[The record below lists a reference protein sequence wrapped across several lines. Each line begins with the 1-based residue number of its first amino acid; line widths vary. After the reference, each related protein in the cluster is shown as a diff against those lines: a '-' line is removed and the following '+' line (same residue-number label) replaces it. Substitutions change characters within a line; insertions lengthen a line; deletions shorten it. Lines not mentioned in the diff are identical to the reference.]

1 MNMNINEIE
10 EKLNDLIS
18 EVKMANADFKN
29 YNRFKLE
36 DISVR
41 ITNLCNAATSLPNGG
56 AMEVKPL
63 LEILRDDL
71 TKLSKNIQQAN
82 EGQDKNIK

>member
-1 MNMNINEIE
+1 MYMEEIE
-10 EKLNDLIS
+10 EKLNNLIF
-18 EVKMANADFKN
+18 EVKTANADFKN
-29 YNRFKLE
+29 YNSFNLE

-41 ITNLCNAATSLPNGG
+41 ITDLCNAATSLPNGG
-56 AMEVKPL
+56 AIDVKPL

-82 EGQDKNIK
+82 EDQSKNIKLN